1 MNRLRATTGRRWVLG
16 VVLAAAV
23 WGLLSRAADPGP
35 AAQNREPVLVSNA
48 PGGSVE
54 VLPGARATLIVEA
67 SDPDRDARDGEPEA
81 VQLLAEWS
89 GGEDETRPGWLSGS
103 QWTAQPS
110 AHPRLEMTFAPGP
123 DAPPGQGTLLV
134 GATDRRGLTAQRTF
148 VVRVLTAD
156 DSAAGGSSG
165 GDTSG
170 APSGG
175 FSPGR
180 DAPPT
185 AVSSDPHVA
194 SDTRSHWTVSLA
206 LNAAAG
212 SGNLLADGY
221 LTAAERASGGG
232 EPVAVATFTG
242 DARRVEV
249 KYARTTSD
257 PGACAAGTG
266 KYLAAGSAG
275 VAFADFTLDGP
286 YFICAEASDALST
299 AYAGPVTFTV
309 DTAAPKLDNATF
321 TIADPHGAHYE
332 GRLSMDGGPYAVFVK
347 GDYAYLALHESDA
360 LAIVDVSDPARP
372 KSVATLRDGEGGAVL
387 EAPSSVFVRGAHAY
401 VTSER
406 GDALQIVDVSD
417 PTRPAH
423 AGTLEH
429 GQDGATLGRAS
440 SVFVRGDY
448 AYVTSHDANVPDA
461 LEIADVRNPSRP
473 RHVSSFTLSANW
485 PRHVYVKGSHAYVAL
500 HGNQVP
506 GGVLEAIDLSDPTN
520 PVSAGT
526 IRHDND
532 PDGGGGSGARLAG
545 ANSVAVRG
553 DRAYVAALGSGALQA
568 VDVSNPAQPRAGGA
582 LVHDPDGSGARLA
595 WATAVTVKA
604 DHAYVAAGW
613 ADALE
618 IADLSDALNP
628 AHARAVVGEGVLD
641 HPNSVFV
648 RGNRAYVA
656 SGGGFWALGGGAL
669 DVVSIGKTAAGVGTA
684 VAVELDASE
693 EIAVSSFKV
702 NGVEAT
708 DVTQFGS
715 HVYATYTVGA
725 GDRERSGTTPYEI
738 RFTDRAGQSAS
749 ARGRLAFTVDTAAP
763 TIEEVELDATTVT
776 LRMSEPVW
784 APRAPAA
791 ADFAVLDEAGSA
803 TVGAVAVAGS
813 AAQAGDEVT
822 LTLSRAQSG
831 ASVTVKYTPNASSER
846 RPRDVAGNTLAAQR
860 VQAYKRATL
869 TVGAPVDGTVLGTD
883 ASGATA
889 IDCGS
894 DCSVT
899 AIVGS
904 VIELS
909 AEAATGHRF
918 ERWRGACSE
927 EATASCKVTLEA
939 DKTVGALFGVAVP
952 GPVENLAG
960 TADSDTRVSLA
971 WDAPTTG
978 GTPSGYTVSG
988 SGTIAVSGTGATIT
1002 ELEADT
1008 EYTWTVTAD
1017 NDSGS
1022 STAESVTVTTQGAP
1036 GPIRNLTGTA
1046 DSDTQVSL
1054 DWDAPNTGGAP
1065 TGYTVTGSGTITVS
1079 GTAATVTGLSAGTPY
1094 TFSVTADN
1102 SSGSSPSR
1110 SVTVRTVPGP
1120 VKNLSGWVAGSTSVT
1135 LDWGAPD
1142 GGAPTGYTVTGSGT
1156 IAVSGTGATVTG
1168 LTLGTTYT
1176 WSVTADNDSGSGAS
1190 RSVTVVFDVPGP
1202 VRNLAGTAD
1211 SDTQVSLA
1219 WDAPDTGG
1227 APTGYTVSGSG
1238 TITVSGTAATVTGL
1252 SAGTSYTF
1260 SVTANNNAGSS
1271 PSRSVTVPT
1280 KPGPVNNL
1288 SGWVAGS
1295 TSVTLDWGAPDG
1307 GAPTGYTVS
1316 GSGTIVVSGTGATV
1330 TGLTL
1335 GTTYT
1340 WSVTADNDS
1349 GSGASRSVTVV
1360 FDVPGAVGNLSGS
1373 ATGST
1378 SVSLDWD
1385 APNTG
1390 GAPTGYTVTGSGTI
1404 TVSGTAATVTGLSA
1418 GTPYTFSVTADNN
1431 AGSSPSRSVTVRTV
1445 PGPVKNLSGWV
1456 AGSSSVTLD
1465 WDAPDGGAPTGYTVS
1480 GSGTIAVSGTGAT
1493 VTGLTLGTTYT
1504 WSVTADNDSGSGASL
1519 DAIVVFDVPGAV
1531 GNLSGSA
1538 TGSTSVSLD
1547 WDAPNT
1553 GGAPTGYTVTGS
1565 GTITVSGTAATVT
1578 GLSAG
1583 TPYTFSVTADNNA
1596 GSSPSRSVTVRTVP
1610 GPVKNL
1616 SGWVAGSSSV
1626 TLDWD
1631 APDGGAPT
1639 GYTVTGSGT
1648 IAVSGTGATVTG
1660 LTLGTTYTWSVTADN
1675 DSGSGASRSVTV
1687 VFDVPGP
1694 VRNLAG
1700 TADSDTQVS
1709 LAWDAP
1715 DTGGAPTGYT
1725 VSGSGT
1731 ITVSGTAA
1739 TVTGLSA
1746 GTSYTFSV
1754 TANNNAGSSPSR
1766 SVTVPTKPGPVNNLS
1781 GWVAGS
1787 TSVTL
1792 DWGAPDGGAPTGY
1805 TVSGSGTIA
1814 VSGTG
1819 ATVTGLTLGT
1829 TYTWSVTADND
1840 SGSGASRSVT
1850 VVFDVPGPVSNL
1862 ASPYISS
1869 SFVRLSWDAPNTGG
1883 THTSY
1888 SVSGGGTLGTIYPSG
1903 SVIISNLT
1911 ANTAYTFTVTA
1922 VNAAGSSTGQTI
1934 DVTTAPTFVRNL
1946 SLTSVGTTTVG
1957 LDWDAPASGAASYT
1971 VTGGGSVSISG
1982 TSATVS
1988 GLTDGSSYTFTV
2000 TANNSDGNSG
2010 PGATKSVTTGTP
2022 DPVSNLASPYISSSF
2037 VRLSWDAPNTGGTHT
2052 SYSVSGG
2059 GTLGTIY
2066 PSGSVIISN
2075 LTANTAYTFTVTAVN
2090 AAGSSTGQTIDVTTA
2105 PTFVRNLSL
2114 TSVGTTTVGLDWD
2127 APASGA
2133 ASYTVTGGG
2142 SVSIS
2147 GTSATV
2153 SGLTD
2158 GSSYT
2163 FTVTANNS
2171 DGNSGPGAT
2180 KSVTTGTPDPVN
2192 NLASPSIYSSVVRL
2206 RWDAPNTGG
2215 THTSYSVS
2223 GGGTLGT
2230 IYPSGIVII
2239 SNLTANTAYTFTVTA
2254 VNAAGSSTG
2263 QTIDV
2268 TTAPTF
2274 VRNLSLTSVGTTTVG
2289 LDWDAPAS
2297 GAASY
2302 TVTGGGSV
2310 SISGTSATVSGLTDG
2325 SSYTFTVTANN
2336 SDGNSGFGLSKTLT
2350 TGTPDP
2356 VNNLASPFIS
2366 QYVVRLSWDAPNTGG
2381 THTSYSVSGGGT
2393 LGTISPSGSVFI
2405 SNLTA
2410 NTAYTFTVTAVNA
2423 AGSSTG
2429 QTIDVTTAPTRVRNL
2444 SLTSVGTT
2452 TVGLD
2457 WDAPASGAASYTVTG
2472 GGSVSISGTSAT
2484 VSGLTDGSSY
2494 TFTVTANNSDGN
2506 SGPGATKSVTT
2517 GTPDPV
2523 SNLASPNIYSYVVRL
2538 RWDWPNT
2545 GGTPTTHS
2553 ISGGGIAGT
2562 VGCFGGLFNY
2572 CTVLISNLT
2581 ANTAY
2586 TFTVTAVNAA
2596 GWSTAQTINV
2606 TTLP

>member
-1 MNRLRATTGRRWVLG
+1 MNRLRALTGRRLALS

-81 VQLLAEWS
+81 VQLLAQWL
-89 GGEDETRPGWLSGS
+89 GGEDGTRPGWLSS
-103 QWTAQPS
+103 SLWTAEAAPR
-110 AHPRLEMTFAPGP
+110 PRLEITFEPGA
-123 DAPPGQGTLLV
+123 DAPPGQDTLLV
-134 GATDRRGLTAQRTF
+134 GATDRRGLSAQRTF

-194 SDTRSHWTVSLA
+194 SDTRSHWTLSLA

-321 TIADPHGAHYE
+321 TIADPHGAHHE

-387 EAPSSVFVRGAHAY
+387 EAPSTVFVRGAHAY

-604 DHAYVAAGW
+604 DHAYVAAGS

-656 SGGGFWALGGGAL
+656 SRGGFWALGGGAL

-693 EIAVSSFKV
+693 EVAVSSFKV

-791 ADFAVLDEAGSA
+791 ADFAVLDEAGPA

-869 TVGAPVDGTVLGTD
+869 TVMAPVDGTVLGTD

-894 DCSVT
+894 VCSVT

-904 VIELS
+904 TIELS
-909 AEAATGHRF
+909 AEAASGYRF

-978 GTPSGYTVSG
+978 GTPSGYAVTASGVDASQIGVSGTSATVTGLTAGTAYAFSVAASNAAGTGPATSASVSTWIAPGAVQDLSGSADSTAQISLSWSAPASGLPAEFTYAVTATDVEASQIAISGTSATVSG
-988 SGTIAVSGTGATIT
+988 LTAGTAYAFSVAASNAAGTGPAETKSVTTWLLPGAVQNLTGSATGAT
-1002 ELEADT
+1002 
-1008 EYTWTVTAD
+1008 
-1017 NDSGS
+1017 S
-1022 STAESVTVTTQGAP
+1022 
-1036 GPIRNLTGTA
+1036 
-1046 DSDTQVSL
+1046 VSL
-1054 DWDAPNTGGAP
+1054 DWDAPSTGIPSTFTYTVTGSGTITVSGTSATVTGLSCNTPYTFSVDATNSAGTGPPASVSVTTQAGALGAVQNLSGSATGSTTVSLDWVAPMCGAP
-1065 TGYTVTGSGTITVS
+1065 TGYTVTGSGTILVS
-1079 GTAATVTGLSAGTPY
+1079 GTAATVSGLTAGTAY
-1094 TFSVTADN
+1094 TFSVAASNAAGTGPATSD
-1102 SSGSSPSR
+1102 
-1110 SVTVRTVPGP
+1110 SVTTWLLPGA
-1120 VKNLSGWVAGSTSVT
+1120 VQNL
-1135 LDWGAPD
+1135 
-1142 GGAPTGYTVTGSGT
+1142 TGS
-1156 IAVSGTGATVTG
+1156 ATGAT
-1168 LTLGTTYT
+1168 
-1176 WSVTADNDSGSGAS
+1176 S
-1190 RSVTVVFDVPGP
+1190 
-1202 VRNLAGTAD
+1202 
-1211 SDTQVSLA
+1211 VSLD
-1219 WDAPDTGG
+1219 WDAPSTGI
-1227 APTGYTVSGSG
+1227 PSTFTYTVSGSG
-1238 TITVSGTAATVTGL
+1238 TITVSGTSATVTGL
-1252 SAGTSYTF
+1252 SCNTPYTF
-1260 SVTANNNAGSS
+1260 SVDATNSAGTGPPASV
-1271 PSRSVTVPT
+1271 SVTTQAGALGAVQ
-1280 KPGPVNNL
+1280 NL
-1288 SGWVAGS
+1288 SGSATGS
-1295 TSVTLDWGAPDG
+1295 TTVSLDWNAPMCGAP
-1307 GAPTGYTVS
+1307 PTGYTVT
-1316 GSGTIVVSGTGATV
+1316 GSGTISVSGTGATV
-1330 TGLTL
+1330 TGLTA
-1335 GTTYT
+1335 GTAYT
-1340 WSVTADNDS
+1340 FSVAASNAAGTGPATSDSVT
-1349 GSGASRSVTVV
+1349 TWLL
-1360 FDVPGAVGNLSGS
+1360 PGAVQNLTGS
-1373 ATGST
+1373 ATGAT

-1385 APNTG
+1385 APSTG
-1390 GAPTGYTVTGSGTI
+1390 IPS
-1404 TVSGTAATVTGLSA
+1404 
-1418 GTPYTFSVTADNN
+1418 TFT
-1431 AGSSPSRSVTVRTV
+1431 
-1445 PGPVKNLSGWV
+1445 
-1456 AGSSSVTLD
+1456 
-1465 WDAPDGGAPTGYTVS
+1465 
-1480 GSGTIAVSGTGAT
+1480 
-1493 VTGLTLGTTYT
+1493 
-1504 WSVTADNDSGSGASL
+1504 
-1519 DAIVVFDVPGAV
+1519 
-1531 GNLSGSA
+1531 
-1538 TGSTSVSLD
+1538 
-1547 WDAPNT
+1547 
-1553 GGAPTGYTVTGS
+1553 
-1565 GTITVSGTAATVT
+1565 
-1578 GLSAG
+1578 
-1583 TPYTFSVTADNNA
+1583 
-1596 GSSPSRSVTVRTVP
+1596 
-1610 GPVKNL
+1610 
-1616 SGWVAGSSSV
+1616 
-1626 TLDWD
+1626 
-1631 APDGGAPT
+1631 
-1639 GYTVTGSGT
+1639 
-1648 IAVSGTGATVTG
+1648 
-1660 LTLGTTYTWSVTADN
+1660 
-1675 DSGSGASRSVTV
+1675 
-1687 VFDVPGP
+1687 
-1694 VRNLAG
+1694 
-1700 TADSDTQVS
+1700 
-1709 LAWDAP
+1709 
-1715 DTGGAPTGYT
+1715 YT

-1731 ITVSGTAA
+1731 ITVSGTSA
-1739 TVTGLSA
+1739 TVTGLSCN
-1746 GTSYTFSV
+1746 TPYTFSV
-1754 TANNNAGSSPSR
+1754 DATNSAGTGPPASV
-1766 SVTVPTKPGPVNNLS
+1766 SVTTQAGALGAVQNLS
-1781 GWVAGS
+1781 GSATGS
-1787 TSVTL
+1787 TTVSL
-1792 DWGAPDGGAPTGY
+1792 DWNAPMCGAPPTGY
-1805 TVSGSGTIA
+1805 TVTGSGTIS

-1819 ATVTGLTLGT
+1819 ATVTGLTAG
-1829 TYTWSVTADND
+1829 
-1840 SGSGASRSVT
+1840 
-1850 VVFDVPGPVSNL
+1850 
-1862 ASPYISS
+1862 
-1869 SFVRLSWDAPNTGG
+1869 
-1883 THTSY
+1883 
-1888 SVSGGGTLGTIYPSG
+1888 
-1903 SVIISNLT
+1903 
-1911 ANTAYTFTVTA
+1911 TAYTFSVA
-1922 VNAAGSSTGQTI
+1922 ASNAAGTGPATS
-1934 DVTTAPTFVRNL
+1934 DSVTTWLLPGAVQNL
-1946 SLTSVGTTTVG
+1946 TGSATGATSVS
-1957 LDWDAPASGAASYT
+1957 LDWDAPSTGIPSTFTYT
-1971 VTGGGSVSISG
+1971 VSGSGTITVSG
-1982 TSATVS
+1982 TSATVT
-1988 GLTDGSSYTFTV
+1988 GLSCNTPYTFSVDAT
-2000 TANNSDGNSG
+2000 NSAGTG
-2010 PGATKSVTTGTP
+2010 PPASVSVTTQAGALGAVQNLSGSATGSTTVSLDWNAPMCGAPPTGYTVTGSGT
-2022 DPVSNLASPYISSSF
+2022 I
-2037 VRLSWDAPNTGGTHT
+2037 
-2052 SYSVSGG
+2052 SVSGTG
-2059 GTLGTIY
+2059 ATVTG
-2066 PSGSVIISN
+2066 
-2075 LTANTAYTFTVTAVN
+2075 LTAGTAYTFSV
-2090 AAGSSTGQTIDVTTA
+2090 AASNSAGTGPATSESVTTWLLPGA
-2105 PTFVRNLSL
+2105 VQNLTGSATGA
-2114 TSVGTTTVGLDWD
+2114 TSVSLDWD
-2127 APASGA
+2127 APSTGIP
-2133 ASYTVTGGG
+2133 STFTYTVSG
-2142 SVSIS
+2142 SGTITVS

-2153 SGLTD
+2153 TGLSCNTP
-2158 GSSYT
+2158 YT
-2163 FTVTANNS
+2163 FSVDATNS
-2171 DGNSGPGAT
+2171 AGTGPPASV
-2180 KSVTTGTPDPVN
+2180 SVTTQAG
-2192 NLASPSIYSSVVRL
+2192 
-2206 RWDAPNTGG
+2206 APG
-2215 THTSYSVS
+2215 
-2223 GGGTLGT
+2223 
-2230 IYPSGIVII
+2230 
-2239 SNLTANTAYTFTVTA
+2239 A
-2254 VNAAGSSTG
+2254 V
-2263 QTIDV
+2263 Q
-2268 TTAPTF
+2268 
-2274 VRNLSLTSVGTTTVG
+2274 NLSGSATGSTTVS
-2289 LDWDAPAS
+2289 LDWDAPTACGS
-2297 GAASY
+2297 PTGY
-2302 TVTGGGSV
+2302 TVTG
-2310 SISGTSATVSGLTDG
+2310 SGT
-2325 SSYTFTVTANN
+2325 
-2336 SDGNSGFGLSKTLT
+2336 
-2350 TGTPDP
+2350 
-2356 VNNLASPFIS
+2356 I
-2366 QYVVRLSWDAPNTGG
+2366 
-2381 THTSYSVSGGGT
+2381 SVSGTGATVTG
-2393 LGTISPSGSVFI
+2393 
-2405 SNLTA
+2405 LTA
-2410 NTAYTFTVTAVNA
+2410 GTAYTFSVA
-2423 AGSSTG
+2423 ASNSAGTG
-2429 QTIDVTTAPTRVRNL
+2429 PA
-2444 SLTSVGTT
+2444 TSVSVLVPEVPGPVINLTGGAYFNI
-2452 TVGLD
+2452 VSLD
-2457 WDAPASGAASYTVTG
+2457 WDAPTSGGAPTWYYVTGHGTITVTG
-2472 GGSVSISGTSAT
+2472 TSAVSIVTQSGTHTWNVRAVNESGSSPPVSVT
-2484 VSGLTDGSSY
+2484 VIVSGE
-2494 TFTVTANNSDGN
+2494 
-2506 SGPGATKSVTT
+2506 P
-2517 GTPDPV
+2517 
-2523 SNLASPNIYSYVVRL
+2523 
-2538 RWDWPNT
+2538 WE
-2545 GGTPTTHS
+2545 
-2553 ISGGGIAGT
+2553 
-2562 VGCFGGLFNY
+2562 
-2572 CTVLISNLT
+2572 
-2581 ANTAY
+2581 
-2586 TFTVTAVNAA
+2586 
-2596 GWSTAQTINV
+2596 
-2606 TTLP
+2606 